1 MAPQIAYRQS
11 QAALESDAAARRQ
24 TQSDDIASGYP
35 RLVEKAVA
43 RGLEKHAI
51 RAEWA
56 MVVPHSGT
64 PFGRPL
70 RTRL

>member
-11 QAALESDAAARRQ
+11 QSALESDAAARRQ

-43 RGLEKHAI
+43 RGK
-51 RAEWA
+51 
-56 MVVPHSGT
+56 
-64 PFGRPL
+64 GRGSWFVK
-70 RTRL
+70 TCYQG

>member
-35 RLVEKAVA
+35 RLVEKAVV
-43 RGLEKHAI
+43 RGSWFVKKETVAC
-51 RAEWA
+51 AT
-56 MVVPHSGT
+56 VS
-64 PFGRPL
+64 F
-70 RTRL
+70 